1 VCFMNINLNLE
12 KCKLRTRSF
21 YIVLYLSAGFFLT
34 GCGSNEPANH
44 HPLPDFFSSAND
56 IPVSGEDYLGCE
68 SYDREIKNVMFEWN
82 IPGALVAVAKNGKL
96 ILVRGYGYSDYEERI
111 VMSPDSVSRIGSIS
125 KTLTALAILKLRD
138 EGKLS
143 LDVPFVS
150 VLTKFRPQDCADS
163 RMRNITIRHLLNHCG
178 GWDRSQSP
186 DPVNDGLVIERL
198 YGLSAPPVRDDYIRY
213 ALTKNLDFTPGTR
226 FAYCNVGY
234 LILGSIIEKI
244 SGERYEDYVRNNVL
258 APMGI
263 YSLSIGYEHLE
274 ERVSGEVKYYDPWY
288 DDSLFP
294 GEGVTPRPYGWT
306 NMKGI
311 DAAGGWISS
320 AIELSRILT
329 AMDGSRLP
337 QFLSNDSMNE
347 MIKNPG
353 LPVWSNDGTW
363 YGMGLFAGPS
373 HDRWGH
379 GGSMAGMQSNMY
391 RLENG
396 YVWVIITNS
405 RSEDPDRYSNA
416 LYQAMTNALG
426 SGITGS
432 STDLYEKFPST
443 VNDPR
448 GY

>member
-1 VCFMNINLNLE
+1 MILFFTGLIKYKHKIRCLCIILNL
-12 KCKLRTRSF
+12 
-21 YIVLYLSAGFFLT
+21 LT
-34 GCGSNEPANH
+34 AVTLAGCGSNVPDNY
-44 HPLPDFFSSAND
+44 HPLPEFYPSIDD
-56 IPVSGEDYLGCE
+56 IPVSGDDYPGSE
-68 SYDREIKNVMFEWN
+68 SYDREIRNVMLKWN
-82 IPGALVAVAKNGKL
+82 IPGALIAVAKNGKL
-96 ILVRGYGYSDYEERI
+96 ILARGYGYSNYETRN
-111 VMSPDSVSRIGSIS
+111 VMSPDAVSRIGSIS
-125 KTLTALAILKLRD
+125 KTLTALAVLKLRD
-138 EGKLS
+138 EGKLK
-143 LDVPFVS
+143 LDAPFVS
-150 VLTKFRPQDCADS
+150 ILTKIKPQDCADT

-186 DPVNDGLVIERL
+186 DPINDGLAIEKL
-198 YGLSAPPVRDDYIRY
+198 FGLSSPPLRDDYIRY

-244 SGERYEDYVRNNVL
+244 SGEKYEDYVRDNVL

-274 ERVSGEVKYYDPWY
+274 ERVPGEVKYYDPWY

-294 GEGVTPRPYGWT
+294 GEGVVPRPYGWT

-329 AMDGSRLP
+329 AMDGSRLS

-391 RLENG
+391 RLANG
-396 YVWVIITNS
+396 YVWVVITNS
-405 RSEDPDRYSNA
+405 RSEDPDGYSND

-426 SGITGS
+426 TGISGS
-432 STDLYEKFPST
+432 STDLYDKFPSA